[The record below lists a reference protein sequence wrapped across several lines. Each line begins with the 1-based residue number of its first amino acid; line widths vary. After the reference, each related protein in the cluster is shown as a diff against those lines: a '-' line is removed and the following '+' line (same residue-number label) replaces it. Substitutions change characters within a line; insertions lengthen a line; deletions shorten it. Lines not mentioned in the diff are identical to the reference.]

1 MSVLLINRLK
11 IGQYSKFMK
20 LFSHREIIKFN
31 VSALLVA
38 GIVLFCFVNSVS
50 SMTVSRATSIMPVL
64 NHNIDMNGANS
75 DSSDIH
81 PEFGSHVALSTTTF
95 NYAVVLFF
103 TTLAIFVFLYLRL
116 LFLSNDFYL
125 TKLNYWR
132 QRYSVIIKPK
142 LETIFHHWLNLLGG
156 SVALS
161 F

>member
-1 MSVLLINRLK
+1 MR
-11 IGQYSKFMK
+11 
-20 LFSHREIIKFN
+20 LFSHRQIIKFN
-31 VSALLVA
+31 VSALVVA

-50 SMTVSRATSIMPVL
+50 SRMVSRDTNVMPVL

-75 DSSDIH
+75 DSSDTH
-81 PEFGSHVALSTTTF
+81 PEFGSHAAISTTTF

-103 TTLAIFVFLYLRL
+103 TILAVFVFLYRRL

-142 LETIFHHWLNLLGG
+142 LETIFHRWLNLLGG